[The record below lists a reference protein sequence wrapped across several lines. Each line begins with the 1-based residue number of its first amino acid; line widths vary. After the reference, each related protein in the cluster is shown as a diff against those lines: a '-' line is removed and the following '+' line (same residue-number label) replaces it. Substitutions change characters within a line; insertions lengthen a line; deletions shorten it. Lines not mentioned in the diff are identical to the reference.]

1 MTHPT
6 TPNLHASPKD
16 TTCENE
22 DAPVVMSAAELEL
35 ARIRSRLERH
45 FPNEPYLAD
54 SLLAGTLKM
63 TPKTLANN
71 RSLKPAKYPTPIKL
85 AESRAGVHPRE
96 EFIDWLAHEELAAKA
111 RIVHRCR

>member
-6 TPNLHASPKD
+6 APNLQASPTD

-45 FPNEPYLAD
+45 LPYEPYLTDA
-54 SLLAGTLKM
+54 LLARTLKK
-63 TPKTLANN
+63 TLKTLANH
-71 RSLKPAKYPTPIKL
+71 RSLKPARYPTPIKL
-85 AESRAGVHPRE
+85 GDGKEGLHTRE
-96 EFIDWLAHEELAAKA
+96 DFIDWLAHEELAAKA
-111 RIVHRCR
+111 CIVHRCR